1 MADAIVFAIALN
13 VQHGSNYENIELHF
27 GFSREE
33 GNLFNRKIL
42 QLLKSLK
49 GEQMNWVRRL

>member
-1 MADAIVFAIALN
+1 M
-13 VQHGSNYENIELHF
+13 QHGSNYENIELHF

-33 GNLFNRKIL
+33 GNLFNGKII
-42 QLLKSLK
+42 QLLKNLK